1 MNKGIRYRTLCSRQV
16 CYPWQN
22 KPKEFSDKQAS
33 TSQGTGWVTLNLYFV
48 FFRQPAEPLKAKLLF
63 SRKQRIFCLQCIVKF
78 QDVCPNF
85 EMMLH
90 FSNAWWYIEFNMSYF
105 VYFSFSLFT
114 FCFLYFHFL
123 AYVWYFVFCS
133 VCCTLYILY

>member
-1 MNKGIRYRTLCSRQV
+1 MNDKKRNKGIRYRTLCSRQV
-16 CYPWQN
+16 CYRWQN

-78 QDVCPNF
+78 QDGCPN
-85 EMMLH
+85 LD
-90 FSNAWWYIEFNMSYF
+90 FSHVWWYIKFNMFYC
-105 VYFSFSLFT
+105 VYFPFFVVHILSLVFSFFYLM
-114 FCFLYFHFL
+114 L
-123 AYVWYFVFCS
+123 VFC
-133 VCCTLYILY
+133 IL